1 MRIHEQFR
9 FLFTDNSSGLDVGN
23 FQVILLLL
31 LLLLHRRRR
40 QVGCILRRRNN
51 VNSIL
56 LSDDGSASRPLIESL
71 SRLSGTY

>member
-9 FLFTDNSSGLDVGN
+9 FLFTDNSAGLDVGN
-23 FQVILLLL
+23 FQVILL